1 MATPYLQLWL
11 EEVPSTQDRARAELD
26 RLPVAVIAS
35 RQTAGRG
42 RSGAAWLTAPR
53 ALAVSVAFRPDGDP
67 RPYSLMAG
75 VAAGRILEGATL
87 KWPNDIMRGELKV
100 GGILVERSSEVVVGL
115 GLNLWWP
122 EPPAGVVALRD
133 DDPGPDLHQSIGG
146 LWVAE
151 MMALVEVG
159 GWPRDEY
166 RSRCVT
172 LGREITWEP
181 AGRGRA
187 VDIGDEGELV
197 VEIEGR
203 LETITSGAIHHVRG

>member
-26 RLPVAVIAS
+26 RLPVTVITS

-53 ALAVSVAFRPDGDP
+53 ALAVSVAFRADDDP
-67 RPYSLMAG
+67 RPFSLMAG
-75 VAAGRILEGATL
+75 VAAGRTLEEASL
-87 KWPNDIMRGELKV
+87 KWPNDIMLGDLKI
-100 GGILVERSSEVVVGL
+100 GGILVERSTEMVVGL

-122 EPPAGVVALRD
+122 EPPPGVGSLRV
-133 DDPGPDLHQSIGG
+133 DDPGPELHKAIGG

-151 MMALVEVG
+151 MLALVEEG

-187 VDIGDEGELV
+187 VDVGDEGELV
-197 VEIEGR
+197 VETEGR
-203 LETITSGAIHHVRG
+203 RETITSGAIHHVRG

>member
-42 RSGAAWLTAPR
+42 RGGAAWLTAPR
-53 ALAVSVAFRPDGDP
+53 ALAVSFAFRTDDDP
-67 RPYSLMAG
+67 RPFSLMAG
-75 VAAGRILEGATL
+75 VAAGRSIEGATL
-87 KWPNDIMRGELKV
+87 KWPNDIMLGELKV

-122 EPPAGVVALRD
+122 EPPPGVGALRD
-133 DDPGPDLHQSIGG
+133 DDPGPDLHRAIGG

-151 MMALVEVG
+151 MMALVEEG

-166 RSRCVT
+166 RSLCVT

-187 VDIGDEGELV
+187 VDVGDEGELV

-203 LETITSGAIHHVRG
+203 RETITFGAIHHVRG

>member
-1 MATPYLQLWL
+1 LQLWL

-26 RLPVAVIAS
+26 RLPVAVITS

-53 ALAVSVAFRPDGDP
+53 ALAVSVAFRSDDDS
-67 RPYSLMAG
+67 RPFSSMAG
-75 VAAGRILEGATL
+75 VAAGRSIEGSTL
-87 KWPNDIMRGELKV
+87 KWPNDIMLGELKV

-122 EPPAGVVALRD
+122 EPPPGVGSMRD
-133 DDPGPDLHQSIGG
+133 DDPGPELHKTIGG

-151 MMALVEVG
+151 MMALVEEG

-187 VDIGDEGELV
+187 VDVGDEGELV
-197 VEIEGR
+197 VEVEGR
-203 LETITSGAIHHVRG
+203 RETITSGAIRHVRG